1 MPVYIGLWIF
11 PLALTCAFMR
21 ELLYSELNKQF
32 NKCDFVLLL
41 GKLRLI
47 SMGLL
52 RKVNKGLLGVPSQ
65 RSVRAGA
72 KKFNKEAASLTSQD
86 VLTIS
91 IFIRT
96 VKESDHEAF

>member
-1 MPVYIGLWIF
+1 
-11 PLALTCAFMR
+11 MR

-47 SMGLL
+47 SVGLL
-52 RKVNKGLLGVPSQ
+52 RKVSKGLLGVPSQ
-65 RSVRAGA
+65 QSVHAWA

-86 VLTIS
+86 ILTIS
-91 IFIRT
+91 VFIKT
-96 VKESDHEAF
+96 VKESAHKAF

>member
-1 MPVYIGLWIF
+1 
-11 PLALTCAFMR
+11 MR

-52 RKVNKGLLGVPSQ
+52 RKVSEGLLGVPSQ
-65 RSVRAGA
+65 QSVHAWT

-86 VLTIS
+86 ILTIS
-91 IFIRT
+91 VFIKT
-96 VKESDHEAF
+96 VKESAHKAF